1 VQVNARRSVVSTLA
15 TRRRKDSVTENDWE
29 NDLRMRKNDLKEKRY
44 IFI

>member
-1 VQVNARRSVVSTLA
+1 MRNIGFIGMLP

-44 IFI
+44 IFV